1 MSYMSLAI
9 LPSLIPNSIP
19 NGNLIKNI
27 KTELHDV
34 LTEIN
39 EKKKEREREIK
50 SKQMII
56 PNPTNSFQ

>member
-19 NGNLIKNI
+19 DGNLIKNI

-39 EKKKEREREIK
+39 EKKKEREREK
-50 SKQMII
+50 
-56 PNPTNSFQ
+56 